1 MCDVKKYDEI
11 YQEILKLQPD
21 DTLQLM
27 LEAKTDEERE
37 FYEVVGNFLLQIKQ
51 RQVLRLLKNVNRC

>member
-51 RQVLRLLKNVNRC
+51 RQVIARKLF

>member
-1 MCDVKKYDEI
+1 MCDIEKYQKI
-11 YQEILKLQPD
+11 YQDILELQPD

-51 RQVLRLLKNVNRC
+51 REVIAKHLF

>member
-1 MCDVKKYDEI
+1 MCDVKKYDAI

-21 DTLQLM
+21 DTLQLI

-37 FYEVVGNFLLQIKQ
+37 FYEVVGNYLLQIKQ
-51 RQVLRLLKNVNRC
+51 RQVIARDLF

>member
-1 MCDVKKYDEI
+1 MCDIEKYQKI
-11 YQEILKLQPD
+11 YQYILELQPD

-51 RQVLRLLKNVNRC
+51 REVIAKYLF